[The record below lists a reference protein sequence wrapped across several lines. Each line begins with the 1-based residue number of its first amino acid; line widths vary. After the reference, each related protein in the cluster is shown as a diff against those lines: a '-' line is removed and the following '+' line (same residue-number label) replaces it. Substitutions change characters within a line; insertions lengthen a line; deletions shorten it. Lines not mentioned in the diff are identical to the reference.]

1 MRFRLEGR
9 TVALV
14 LCGVVLAV
22 VLGTVAGSRAVI
34 RRHGHRRGPGDGT
47 GPGGHRPTRRTDS
60 QAQSAAQGARPR
72 AAGGRPSGMGRIREV
87 AGLVLGKREVP
98 WRAVASA
105 LLTSVTVAAPLAI
118 AAAMGDPVAGG
129 ALTLGAYLWT
139 ISHMSNPRPLG
150 PQVAAFTTVA
160 LGLAAGAGFAAG
172 GSLWLLVV
180 MCGAWAVFQ
189 AVGEVAGGP
198 LRMTA
203 AMSTLCVLLSS
214 MEGRASAPNALKFG
228 ILVAAGA
235 AWEALVDLIRHPPFG
250 SRAGGTRALALGRL
264 TGAWP
269 KSRAYSA
276 LLAGTTM
283 VAAATAGAIRISHG
297 AWMAAA
303 ALRVLRPESTAT
315 LPRARQRVLG
325 TAGGAAVA
333 AGLLAAPT
341 HDPVAVV
348 VVVVAVAAMQ
358 LIGPR
363 RYGPWTFCLTLVA
376 LALNSAGH
384 PGDLDLGGIRLILTV
399 AGTGLA
405 VASILAYE
413 KGTRWWQQRRADAPR

>member
-1 MRFRLEGR
+1 VPSRLKAR

-14 LCGVVLAV
+14 LCAVVLAV
-22 VLGTVAGSRAVI
+22 VLCAVAGSKAVI
-34 RRHGHRRGPGDGT
+34 RAR
-47 GPGGHRPTRRTDS
+47 
-60 QAQSAAQGARPR
+60 AQT
-72 AAGGRPSGMGRIREV
+72 AGGRPSGLGRVRE
-87 AGLVLGKREVP
+87 AARLVLRKRQVT

-118 AAAMGDPVAGG
+118 AAAMGDPVTGG

-139 ISHMSNPRPLG
+139 ISHMSSLRPLG
-150 PQVAAFTTVA
+150 LQVAAFTTVA
-160 LGLAAGAGFAAG
+160 LGLAAGVGFAAG

-203 AMSTLCVLLSS
+203 AMSALCVLLSS
-214 MEGRASAPNALKFG
+214 MEGRDSVPDALKFG

-235 AWEALVDLIRHPPFG
+235 AWAALVDLVRHPPFG
-250 SRAGGTRALALGRL
+250 SGEGGTRTLALDRL

-269 KSRAYSA
+269 KARAYSA
-276 LLAGTTM
+276 LLAGTAM

-303 ALRVLRPESTAT
+303 ALRVLRPESSAT

-333 AGLLAAPT
+333 AGLLAAPSR
-341 HDPVAVV
+341 DLVVVV

-358 LIGPR
+358 LIGQR
-363 RYGPWTFCLTLVA
+363 RYGPYTFCLTLVA
-376 LALNSAGH
+376 LALNSAGQ
-384 PGDLDLGGIRLILTV
+384 
-399 AGTGLA
+399 AG
-405 VASILAYE
+405 ASTWA
-413 KGTRWWQQRRADAPR
+413 GSA